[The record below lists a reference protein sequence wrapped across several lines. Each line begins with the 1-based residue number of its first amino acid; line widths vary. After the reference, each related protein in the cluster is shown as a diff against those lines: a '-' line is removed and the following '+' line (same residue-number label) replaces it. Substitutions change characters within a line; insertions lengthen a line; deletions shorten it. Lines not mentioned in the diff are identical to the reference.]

1 MMSLYTIEEPADNLR
16 HRPWSAQHALWALGF
31 RPFYLLASLLAVIA
45 IPVWLAQ
52 YLGWVTYA
60 VRITL
65 GWHMHE
71 MVFGFAIAV
80 IVGFLFTAGRA
91 WTGLW
96 TPRGAHLAA
105 LALLWVAGRIAMLV
119 APAWL
124 AAAVDLIFL
133 PLAAW
138 AMYKVLRQ
146 SGNKRNMFLV
156 LLLALLTAANAAFHG
171 AALGLLPIG
180 QIAPIHA
187 AILLIVLIES
197 VIGGRIIPM
206 FTDNAAPG
214 GDKSLVLPRNDKIA
228 MALMV
233 AAITGWVFGVPG
245 PLMAGLA
252 LVACCATALRLLGWK
267 PLRSMGV
274 PLLWIL
280 HLSYAWIPI
289 GFMLLALAALGIGAA
304 STAFHALAVGSMGGL
319 IIGMLVRTT
328 LGHTGRKMT
337 AGKIEVAMFALIQV
351 AALVRVFA
359 ALAPGQWRNGALIV
373 SGVCWSIAFAL
384 FLLTYAPYLWRA
396 RLDGKEG

>member
-1 MMSLYTIEEPADNLR
+1 MSLYTIEEPAESIR
-16 HRPWSAQHALWALGF
+16 HPLWSAQHAVWALGF
-31 RPFYLLASLLAVIA
+31 RPFYLLASLLAVVA

-52 YLGWVTYA
+52 YFGLFENA
-60 VRITL
+60 PRITL

-96 TPRGAHLAA
+96 TPRGGHLAA

-124 AAAVDLIFL
+124 AATVDLIFL

-138 AMYKVLRQ
+138 AMFKVLHQ

-156 LLLALLTAANAAFHG
+156 LLLALLTLANAAFHG
-171 AALGLLPIG
+171 AVLGLLPIG

-228 MALMV
+228 LALMV
-233 AAITGWVFGVPG
+233 AAIAGWVFGAPG

-267 PLRSMGV
+267 PLRSVGV

-280 HLSYAWIPI
+280 HLSYAWIAA
-289 GFMLLALAALGIGAA
+289 GFLLLALAALGIGAS
-304 STAFHALAVGSMGGL
+304 STAFHALAVGSMAGL
-319 IIGMLVRTT
+319 IIGMLARTT
-328 LGHTGRKMT
+328 LGHTGSKMA
-337 AGKIEVAMFALIQV
+337 AGKVEVAMFALIQV
-351 AALVRVFA
+351 GALVRVA
-359 ALAPGQWRNGALIV
+359 AGLAPAGWRSSALIV
-373 SGVCWSIAFAL
+373 SGACWSLAFAL
-384 FLLTYAPYLWRA
+384 FLLAYAPYLWRA